1 MTNYHPSD
9 TAQLVQSNQ
18 IENFALR
25 YRHFLRIDKPKGKDP
40 KYKFNFQ
47 NPSQKF
53 NGSSN
58 ELIEQLRE
66 RQTQQF
72 LQLSKLGIK
81 LCCVDAA
88 VDWRLIVGLG
98 GDHVLET
105 NMTLHHIYGIP
116 YIPGSA
122 VKGVLRHW
130 WLQEDFDNREGKA
143 LKDENFLALFGGPK
157 QRGKVQFLDAYP
169 DPKVHFA
176 MDIMNAHYPKYYG
189 GTKPP
194 TDSQNPVP
202 INFLTVEQTTFRFA
216 FLAKVP
222 RLLNELKKRFKEA
235 LELKGIGAKTAVGYG
250 YFRDFKEMD
259 IVKKE
264 LEKQREAE
272 RLWAKEQAEKQ
283 RREKEE
289 VERQREAERLANLSP
304 VERLVEELNRLTE
317 GQVDEARVTA
327 IYSEELPRLAGDEEQ
342 MIARALKA
350 YWQRI
355 NKWVGGSKKQRA
367 KVQKVKS
374 ILGES

>member
-1 MTNYHPSD
+1 MANYHPSD
-9 TAQLVQSNQ
+9 TVQVMQSKPD
-18 IENFALR
+18 NFALR
-25 YRHFLRIDKPKGKDP
+25 YRHFLRIDKPKGRDP
-40 KYKFNFQ
+40 KYKVNFRPDQ
-47 NPSQKF
+47 TFSE
-53 NGSSN
+53 SSN
-58 ELIEQLRE
+58 ELIEQLRD
-66 RQTQQF
+66 RQTQQL

-81 LCCVDAA
+81 LYCVDAT

-98 GDHVLET
+98 SDHVQET

-130 WLQEDFDNREGKA
+130 WLQEDFKNKEDNA

-157 QRGKVQFLDAYP
+157 QRGEVQFLDAYP
-169 DPKVHFA
+169 DSNIRFA
-176 MDIMNAHYPKYYG
+176 TDIMNPHYPDYYG
-189 GTKPP
+189 GSEPP
-194 TDSQNPVP
+194 KDSQNPVP

-216 FLAKVP
+216 FLAEDQK
-222 RLLNELKKRFKEA
+222 LLDKLKMRFEVA

-259 IVKKE
+259 IIEREV
-264 LEKQREAE
+264 EKQREAE
-272 RLWAKEQAEKQ
+272 RLLAEERAEKQ
-283 RREKEE
+283 RLEREEAEK
-289 VERQREAERLANLSP
+289 QREAERLANLSP
-304 VERLVEELNRLTE
+304 VEQLVEELNRLTE
-317 GQVDEARVTA
+317 SHVDEARVTA
-327 IYSEELPRLAGDEEQ
+327 IYGEKLPALEGDEEQ

-355 NKWVGGSKKQRA
+355 NKWGGRSKKQRV